1 MPAPVF
7 QGAQV
12 ILHSGA
18 AIRGPLRCHYY
29 CQEFTEVNLHQMI
42 FFQTLYGSI
51 AKNDCPIYIYIQ
63 VVWRVM
69 DLISIVTFSKPMC
82 KNLCCRFV

>member
-29 CQEFTEVNLHQMI
+29 CQELQKFTEVNLHQMI

-51 AKNDCPIYIYIQ
+51 ANKLASLEATLVRNYDRPTYSQ
-63 VVWRVM
+63 G
-69 DLISIVTFSKPMC
+69 
-82 KNLCCRFV
+82 

>member
-12 ILHSGA
+12 ILHSGT

-29 CQEFTEVNLHQMI
+29 CQEFTEVNLYQMI

-51 AKNDCPIYIYIQ
+51 AKNDCPIYIYTSGSEGDGFNKHCDFFQ
-63 VVWRVM
+63 TYV
-69 DLISIVTFSKPMC
+69 
-82 KNLCCRFV
+82 

>member
-51 AKNDCPIYIYIQ
+51 AKNDCPIYIYTSGSEGDGFNKHCDFFQ
-63 VVWRVM
+63 TYV
-69 DLISIVTFSKPMC
+69 
-82 KNLCCRFV
+82 